1 MIITKQAVSREQV
14 TPIIEYAPCIFEFVY
29 FARPDSVID
38 GISVYRSR
46 LAMGEYLAEEVKR
59 KFNGNMDIEVVIP
72 VRIIQILKYSGI
84 SNGTYLDQRILTVLM
99 NRCRIQAV

>member
-1 MIITKQAVSREQV
+1 VIITKQAVSREQV

-46 LAMGEYLAEEVKR
+46 LSMGKYLAKEVQR
-59 KFNGNMDIEVVIP
+59 KFNGNMDIDVVIP
-72 VRIIQILKYSGI
+72 VRIIHILKYNGI
-84 SNGTYLDQRILTVLM
+84 SNCNIFGQRILTMLM
-99 NRCRIQAV
+99 IRCRIQAV